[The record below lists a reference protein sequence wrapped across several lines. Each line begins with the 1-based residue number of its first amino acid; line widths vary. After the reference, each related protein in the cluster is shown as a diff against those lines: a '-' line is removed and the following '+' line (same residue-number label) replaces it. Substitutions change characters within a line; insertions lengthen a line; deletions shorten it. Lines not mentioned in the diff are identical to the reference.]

1 MNVLLVL
8 CVKSAVRTRK
18 TVTNMGTNTMHPQT
32 SATEPTALS
41 TAAQLA
47 ASDAVIAELVGQVFE
62 AAPTPE
68 KRRLLAHL
76 IRPLGLLSLV
86 AVANGIFAKLRFRD
100 GWQDIQPR
108 LEDVQQVHTSDV
120 VALVDHVQ
128 QVSVEAVDSLA
139 HLLKTSPVVTGSA
152 AAAVLVTILL
162 QRANARRSRTA
173 QTDIDDLYAA

>member
-1 MNVLLVL
+1 LLHVHYA
-8 CVKSAVRTRK
+8 KSAARTGE

-32 SATEPTALS
+32 SATEPATLTTTA
-41 TAAQLA
+41 QVA
-47 ASDAVIAELVGQVFE
+47 ASDAAIAELVGQVFE
-62 AAPTPE
+62 AAPAPE

-108 LEDVQQVHTSDV
+108 LEDVQKVHTSDV

-128 QVSVEAVDSLA
+128 QVSVEVVDNLA
-139 HLLKTSPVVTGSA
+139 HLLKASPVVTGSA

-162 QRANARRSRTA
+162 QRANARRSRTPQA
-173 QTDIDDLYAA
+173 DIDDLYAA